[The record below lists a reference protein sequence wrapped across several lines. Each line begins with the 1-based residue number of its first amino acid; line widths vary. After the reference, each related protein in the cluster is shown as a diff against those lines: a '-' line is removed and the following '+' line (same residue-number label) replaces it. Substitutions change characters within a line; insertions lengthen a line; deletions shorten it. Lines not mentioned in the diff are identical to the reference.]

1 MLKGGFICTG
11 FLSFFLSFKQ
21 LLMEVQDGVSC
32 SFSVIPAPLF
42 SLIQWHMGHK
52 ALYPSVD
59 KQSNEKVKA

>member
-1 MLKGGFICTG
+1 
-11 FLSFFLSFKQ
+11 
-21 LLMEVQDGVSC
+21 MEVQDGVSC

-59 KQSNEKVKA
+59 KQSNEIVKVQNFSYFYQPV

>member
-1 MLKGGFICTG
+1 
-11 FLSFFLSFKQ
+11 
-21 LLMEVQDGVSC
+21 MEVQDGVSC